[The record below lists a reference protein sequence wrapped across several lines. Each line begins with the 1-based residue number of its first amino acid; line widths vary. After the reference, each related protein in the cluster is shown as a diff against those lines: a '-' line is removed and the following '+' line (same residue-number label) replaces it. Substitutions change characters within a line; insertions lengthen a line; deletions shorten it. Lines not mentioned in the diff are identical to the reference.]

1 MSASTEP
8 ATNLCGTA
16 EPCFA
21 AAKASPLV
29 AQLYLCNPAA
39 AAMAAKCF
47 NYQKSVFQG
56 GDFLQHLWCMVCI
69 RASNTN
75 GGVHAAYLSWEG
87 SHEKAATWFCTPL
100 QGKAGHILNLHPT
113 LSLDSDSDSG
123 SDRSVALRSAPCA
136 SWHFWLHGL
145 PLMMWF
151 VPMRCMFCGCCPCIP
166 ILLVLC
172 CPPVTI
178 AFGCRLWSHG
188 WPWVVWFVPTLGM
201 TCGNCP
207 CIPICCL

>member
-1 MSASTEP
+1 MNKYSHSFRRVGFALSASTEP

-87 SHEKAATWFCTPL
+87 SHEKAATWFCTLL

-113 LSLDSDSDSG
+113 LS
-123 SDRSVALRSAPCA
+123 
-136 SWHFWLHGL
+136 
-145 PLMMWF
+145 
-151 VPMRCMFCGCCPCIP
+151 
-166 ILLVLC
+166 
-172 CPPVTI
+172 PVTVVVI
-178 AFGCRLWSHG
+178 DLLLCGLRLVHLGTFGYM
-188 WPWVVWFVPTLGM
+188 V
-201 TCGNCP
+201 
-207 CIPICCL
+207 CL